1 MSDTNELILEKE
13 KLQQE
18 HRELCTRLEQSQSE
32 EEKQDIEKLI
42 KSNMNKQKNLL
53 FQELR
58 ENLLKVE
65 DNKERNRIIDAF
77 VEEKKKFQ

>member
-18 HRELCTRLEQSQSE
+18 YRELCTRLEQSQSE

-42 KSNMNKQKNLL
+42 KSNMNKQRILL

>member
-1 MSDTNELILEKE
+1 MSTTDQLNCEKE

-18 HRELCTRLEQSQSE
+18 HSELCTRLDQVQNE
-32 EEKQDIEKLI
+32 EEKQNIEKLI
-42 KSNMNKQKNLL
+42 DRNIRKQRSLL

-65 DNKERNRIIDAF
+65 DNKERNRIIADF
-77 VEEKKKFQ
+77 VEEKKKFE